1 MAPER
6 HTRSNDIAARA
17 AGELG
22 TLAES
27 EGRSDVQGGLYP
39 NAPSSTSGEL
49 RITGDFR
56 ATRGELAS
64 TQEAERARIEAEIDE
79 TESALRHDTPS
90 RHDEDAKFSIAQ
102 WAAFGTIAV
111 LAFALVAID
120 IKVLA
125 PLVDVMFDWAPDE
138 GDATIE
144 GYALATIPAVVAL
157 ACAHLAVESWAESR
171 LARGARVRRRRWM
184 AALLC
189 GAVVVGV
196 GAFGTY
202 VRLGTADV
210 DAAAATSTGQTA
222 FVLFQCIFSVG
233 TFVAAVLVRAVQ
245 RRWRKRFEKR
255 LGTLRHE
262 LDTAPTTFGLQD
274 DLVRQAFA
282 GAVTTYRTTIERETL
297 DAAGRVAWQRRNATD
312 LSDDRLLHQL
322 APDVFP
328 PPGSGPAPTPGP
340 PPGPVRTPPAGPSR
354 GPAPMGSDDPP
365 SGVPGP
371 VPEPAPIPATAVDGP
386 GGNGSGP
393 AHAPRPGDPAGA
405 TSPWPGPTP
414 APTPR
419 GPTRTA
425 PNPGPAAPP
434 AGPDP
439 FDDLIFGDHSSSTQG
454 AIEWN

>member
-1 MAPER
+1 MSPER

-17 AGELG
+17 AVELG

-39 NAPSSTSGEL
+39 DAQSPASGEL
-49 RITGDFR
+49 TLTAQFR
-56 ATRGELAS
+56 GTCGELGSA
-64 TQEAERARIEAEIDE
+64 QHGERVAIEAEIDE

-90 RHDEDAKFSIAQ
+90 RDDEDAKFSTAQ

-111 LAFALVAID
+111 LALALAAID

-125 PLVDVMFDWAPDE
+125 PLVDVMFDWAPDG

-157 ACAHLAVESWAESR
+157 ACAHLAVERWAESR
-171 LARGARVRRRRWM
+171 LARGARVRRRGRM

-189 GAVVVGV
+189 GVVVVGV
-196 GAFGTY
+196 GTFGTY
-202 VRLGTADV
+202 VRLNTADV
-210 DAAAATSTGQTA
+210 DAAAATSTGQAA

-262 LDTAPTTFGLQD
+262 LGTAPATFGLQD
-274 DLVRQAFA
+274 DLVRHAFA
-282 GAVTTYRTTIERETL
+282 SAVTTYRTTIERETL

-312 LSDDRLLHQL
+312 LSDSRLLHQL

-328 PPGSGPAPTPGP
+328 PPGGGPAPTPGP

-354 GPAPMGSDDPP
+354 PAPVGSDDPP

-371 VPEPAPIPATAVDGP
+371 VPEPAPAPATAADGP
-386 GGNGSGP
+386 GGNGVGP
-393 AHAPRPGDPAGA
+393 NPTPDLGDLAGA
-405 TSPWPGPTP
+405 TSAWPGPTP
-414 APTPR
+414 ASTPR

-425 PNPGPAAPP
+425 PNPGPAAAPD
-434 AGPDP
+434 PDP

-454 AIEWN
+454 ANEWN